1 MPDTHLPSVPRPQ
14 TPIDDAPVDGSAAI
28 FAWET
33 VPGALDYRLQI
44 AADADFE
51 EPVCS
56 VETGETT
63 ALTLY
68 EMLPEDGS
76 THYWRVQAKTAAGWQ
91 DWSQPASFKA
101 ATAQAAAA
109 HQRQQLPSVELD
121 SGAAPSTD
129 PEANAP
135 YRVSYTTR
143 RASLVFFTIMILSFV
158 ALLLLLQARSLAR
171 LDASEDL
178 VTRTDT
184 DAALP
189 TNYQMID
196 STSRTYQIPIDS
208 AMQAIVREASSTVPA
223 STGRQLPH

>member
-56 VETGETT
+56 IETGETT

-68 EMLPEDGS
+68 ELLPENGS

-91 DWSQPASFKA
+91 DWSQPATFKA

-109 HQRQQLPSVELD
+109 HQRQQLPSVVLG
-121 SGAAPSTD
+121 SGTGPSTD

-143 RASLVFFTIMILSFV
+143 LASLVFFTIMIASFV
-158 ALLLLLQARSLAR
+158 LLLLVLQARSLAR
-171 LDASEDL
+171 LDASDNM
-178 VTRTDT
+178 VTNTNT
-184 DAALP
+184 GAALP
-189 TNYQMID
+189 TSYQMLD

-223 STGRQLPH
+223 SSGLRSPN

>member
-1 MPDTHLPSVPRPQ
+1 MPDTHLPAVPRLQ
-14 TPIDDAPVDGSAAI
+14 TPIDNAPVDGSAAI

-44 AADADFE
+44 AADDDFE

-76 THYWRVQAKTAAGWQ
+76 AHYWRVQAKTPKGWQ

-101 ATAQAAAA
+101 STAQAAAA
-109 HQRQQLPSVELD
+109 YQRQQLPSVEVG
-121 SGAAPSTD
+121 GAAGRSAD

-143 RASLVFFTIMILSFV
+143 MASVVFFTIMIASFV
-158 ALLLLLQARSLAR
+158 VLLLVLQARSLAR
-171 LDASEDL
+171 LDASQDR
-178 VTRTDT
+178 VTSTNT
-184 DAALP
+184 GAALP
-189 TNYQMID
+189 TSYQMID

-208 AMQAIVREASSTVPA
+208 AMQAIVREASNTAPA
-223 STGRQLPH
+223 SSGLRLPN

>member
-1 MPDTHLPSVPRPQ
+1 MPDTHLPSVPHPQ

-44 AADADFE
+44 ATDADFE
-51 EPVCS
+51 EPICS

-91 DWSQPASFKA
+91 DWSQPATFKA
-101 ATAQAAAA
+101 ATAQTAAA
-109 HQRQQLPSVELD
+109 HQRQQLPSVELG

-171 LDASEDL
+171 LDGSEDI

-189 TNYQMID
+189 TNYQMVD

-208 AMQAIVREASSTVPA
+208 AMQAIVRDANAVPA
-223 STGRQLPH
+223 STGRQFPH